1 MHSNSRDGDSVSTM
15 SWSDDNHR
23 SADVIMH
30 GEVRWNDDATDVV
43 SISSGGSLEI
53 STRADG
59 RRTHVEILPK
69 DSGLQRTL
77 IVDGTPRSWD
87 AAWFADF
94 LQDLDRHTGFA
105 ADQHASKLYRERG
118 AKGVLDWS
126 ASLRSDHAR
135 DRYLTIL
142 TQLDPLA
149 GPTAIDVLGEAAR
162 ISGSYDRA
170 QVLMAVAGKAR
181 LETDAEREAF
191 LHACDGIK
199 GDYEHARVLHAL
211 IDRVSLTPAL
221 TRTAL
226 ASAATIRGDYEKAGL
241 LVALAEHHTPDAL
254 EYLAASSKLSG
265 SYERSRALKALIAA
279 EKLDGPAQVEL
290 IHQTTRMGDYESAEV
305 LVTLSARQSLTGEA
319 LKEYESAAKR
329 LGDYSRNR
337 VLAALHR

>member
-1 MHSNSRDGDSVSTM
+1 MHSDSSGDSVSTM

-23 SADVIMH
+23 SADVVIH

-43 SISSGGSLEI
+43 WISRGGSLEI
-53 STRADG
+53 STQAEG
-59 RRTHVEILPK
+59 HRTHVEILPK

-77 IVDGTPRSWD
+77 LVEGTPRAWD
-87 AAWFADF
+87 AAWFAGF
-94 LQDLDRHTGFA
+94 LQDLERHTGFA
-105 ADQHASKLYRERG
+105 ADQHGPKLYRQHG
-118 AKGVLDWS
+118 AKGVLDWA

-135 DRYLTIL
+135 SRYLTIL

-149 GPTAIDVLGEAAR
+149 GPTAIAVLGESAK
-162 ISGSYDRA
+162 ISGSYDRT

-181 LETDAEREAF
+181 LETDAELEAF

-199 GDYEHARVLHAL
+199 GDYEHARVLHVL
-211 IDRVSLTPAL
+211 IDRPKLSPAL
-221 TRTAL
+221 TRAAL
-226 ASAATIRGDYEKAGL
+226 ASAATLRGDYEKAGV
-241 LVALAEHHTPDAL
+241 LVALAEHHAPDGL
-254 EYLAASSKLSG
+254 EYLAAAGKLSG

-290 IHQTTRMGDYESAEV
+290 IRQTTRMGDYESAEV
-305 LVTLSARQSLTGEA
+305 LVALSAQQSLTGEA
-319 LKEYESAAKR
+319 VKEYEIAAKR